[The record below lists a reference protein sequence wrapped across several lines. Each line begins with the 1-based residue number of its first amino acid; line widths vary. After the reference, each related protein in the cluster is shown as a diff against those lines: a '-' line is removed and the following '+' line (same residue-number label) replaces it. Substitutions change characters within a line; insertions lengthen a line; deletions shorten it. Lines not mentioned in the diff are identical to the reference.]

1 MAELFFSPPLISN
14 WVFCFHNQLYLLES
28 ADVFIWWLDRLQTPL
43 QLSLYFKSTNVPF
56 PEPLSLSLSL
66 SSFLRPSNSASHSK
80 RPPCKSACFKRCY
93 ILDTA
98 DWPWLIIPRN
108 LISQVL
114 KRTCWFLNWM
124 YLLVVFGEDREKKNV
139 FSHLCLAQE
148 VWEMSFLHVFS
159 LKWDKKDV
167 LCVSCSMN
175 GNVLVF
181 IVGVS
186 HADVPISL
194 CTFFEKSVRFQ
205 HFNR

>member
-124 YLLVVFGEDREKKNV
+124 YLLVVFGEDRGKIFFFPIFTLHKRSEKWV
-139 FSHLCLAQE
+139 FFMFLVLSEIKRMFCVCPA
-148 VWEMSFLHVFS
+148 VWMEM
-159 LKWDKKDV
+159 
-167 LCVSCSMN
+167 C
-175 GNVLVF
+175 
-181 IVGVS
+181 
-186 HADVPISL
+186 
-194 CTFFEKSVRFQ
+194 
-205 HFNR
+205 